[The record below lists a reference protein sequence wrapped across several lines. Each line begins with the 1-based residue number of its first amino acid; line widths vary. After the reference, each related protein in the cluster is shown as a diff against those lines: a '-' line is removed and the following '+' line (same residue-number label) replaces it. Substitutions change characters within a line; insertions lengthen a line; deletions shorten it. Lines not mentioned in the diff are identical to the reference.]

1 MNAAFWT
8 PRHAV
13 ASPRPTATDTPC
25 GSLQLHQ
32 IFAHVAQ
39 REARRGTGGLLA
51 RLLELVDAC
60 AQLSA
65 ARHGLTQALDVQEQI
80 ERLVELAQGREH
92 AQCLSSE
99 ERAALEAPRAQAQ
112 RGAATALARWR
123 AAAQRFTQLTGLL
136 PTQLPHDLAW
146 PAAFKAASH
155 VGLQA
160 CALGEAADLQAC
172 VVRSRDRWTLSQCRC
187 ERADR
192 EVRSASAERFK
203 ALLDWRTG
211 QGSLSALAQACLA
224 EWAARGALLQAEAE
238 RAAAH
243 CTLGLLCAEPA
254 PAG

>member
-8 PRHAV
+8 PRHA
-13 ASPRPTATDTPC
+13 ASPPPSGTDTPC

-60 AQLSA
+60 AQMSA

-92 AQCLSSE
+92 AQCLSAE
-99 ERAALEAPRAQAQ
+99 ERSALEAPRAQAQ
-112 RGAATALARWR
+112 RGATTALAHWR

-146 PAAFKAASH
+146 PAAFKAAPH
-155 VGLQA
+155 
-160 CALGEAADLQAC
+160 ADLQARTPGEAAELQAW
-172 VVRSRDRWTLSQCRC
+172 VARSRERWALAQCRC

-211 QGSLSALAQACLA
+211 QGSLAALAQACLG
-224 EWAARGALLQAEAE
+224 EWASRGALLQAEAE

-243 CTLGLLCAEPA
+243 CALGLLCAESA